1 MASRRRSWSSSS
13 IRWGM
18 DRETNRYD
26 EKSETGEKIKLYLSN
41 AVGLWHCRSLFR
53 PRNKGA
59 CPLVKVHLVN
69 AVNFGIFEAVAH
81 GASLYSQTQYIR
93 NKPPSLHHPHTH
105 SIFSSAAPARAVL
118 RQFRC
123 RRYRFFRARP
133 QCSPLAPRSRC
144 SPFAPKLAVR
154 RASASTASPVACHF

>member
-1 MASRRRSWSSSS
+1 
-13 IRWGM
+13 M

-69 AVNFGIFEAVAH
+69 AVNFGIFEAVAR
-81 GASLYSQTQYIR
+81 GASLYSKTQYIR
-93 NKPPSLHHPHTH
+93 NKTRPYRTLGELF
-105 SIFSSAAPARAVL
+105 IFSAAVPARAVL

-123 RRYRFFRARP
+123 RRYRLFRAKP
-133 QCSPLAPRSRC
+133 QCSPPAPRSRC
-144 SPFAPKLAVR
+144 SLFAPKLAAR